1 MERSKVLSEVIAEME
16 RREKVGIK
24 KYKKTLDRDDLS
36 EEQFEQ
42 HLMEELMDGILYLK
56 KKSLMRVERE
66 KLGKV

>member
-56 KKSLMRVERE
+56 KKSLMRIERE